1 MRSIVGLLILLVI
14 AGTIGALLWSRRS
27 RDEIHSIES
36 YRNALDTLQEMRGP
50 TASASVRVLDPA
62 EQQELRQPTTPEQF
76 THHEPVAPPP
86 PAVAP
91 PPGSH
96 DGMVFRED
104 IGRSGHGEDHDQE
117 LHRGHDAPAWA
128 ISRMEPRHPVQN
140 RQLIVGLVAG
150 IAILLLVI
158 VGVVIGGGGT
168 GDDKATTTTAP
179 RRTTTTSPR
188 TTTTTSPKV
197 SAYAPQSSTATTAT
211 YSIPT
216 STYSVTVKATG
227 GSIWTI
233 VTKSGSGEQV
243 FAGSIDPGS
252 PQTFKVS
259 GGVDVNLGAPGY
271 ASVSIDRIPV
281 TFPTGYQSPLIL
293 TFTPVP
299 PTPPT
304 TAPPSTTTTTTI
316 PVTTTTRPLTVP

>member
-50 TASASVRVLDPA
+50 TASVSVRVLDPA

-140 RQLIVGLVAG
+140 
-150 IAILLLVI
+150 
-158 VGVVIGGGGT
+158 
-168 GDDKATTTTAP
+168 DKATTTTAP

-304 TAPPSTTTTTTI
+304 TAPPSTTTTI